1 MEKYNTHFD
10 CFDFFFYCKKNS
22 LLCVG
27 KNVENVVILYTCYFF
42 KAKDPLI

>member
-10 CFDFFFYCKKNS
+10 CFDFFFIAKKI
-22 LLCVG
+22 LCVG
-27 KNVENVVILYTCYFF
+27 KNVENVVILYTYYFF